1 MEVRL
6 NKNAYST
13 IDLSVRRNAQMGI
26 KMKKKLAY
34 VMMVMILLLSFAA
47 CSENKSEDTAGDSS
61 NEQEGISEEVTQSP
75 EEDDSTAK
83 DLGETQEF
91 QQVNISAAGW
101 TILLENYMRD
111 TSMKNA
117 ATVLGY
123 TDTTTTE
130 FVQEAPEGKEYFLI
144 KLKLEKDD
152 SKENV
157 QWDKVTLTDQENQ
170 VYYRTEDV
178 FIEDLGMKRVPGTDL
193 NFGSNEGWIAFEI
206 NEGAKGLKLT
216 IQFDD
221 AVSEYTF
228 D

>member
-1 MEVRL
+1 M

-13 IDLSVRRNAQMGI
+13 IDLSARRNAQMGI

-91 QQVNISAAGW
+91 QQVDISAAGW

-216 IQFDD
+216 IQFDA